1 MQPLKELSAK
11 QLNVMLNQTQAE
23 LKRRNNIEK
32 ARLEVQS
39 IIKKYNITMDD
50 INVDVDS
57 KRQQAPKTKRKKTG
71 KTKVVQKKKPGA
83 TNTKQVN
90 QKVDKRAAVAAKYKN
105 PNTNEKWSGRGRTPS
120 WVAEICEKESIDVSQ
135 FKSDPRFTV

>member
-50 INVDVDS
+50 
-57 KRQQAPKTKRKKTG
+57 
-71 KTKVVQKKKPGA
+71 
-83 TNTKQVN
+83 TN
-90 QKVDKRAAVAAKYKN
+90 
-105 PNTNEKWSGRGRTPS
+105 GR
-120 WVAEICEKESIDVSQ
+120 
-135 FKSDPRFTV
+135 